1 MLLLLVDTFSS
12 VSTRLYSTIC
22 VPYLIG
28 YNLIVNVESG
38 TMKKERGQLFP
49 ERLRTDLSEI
59 RCGPSCVTSSPYLL
73 QDIYLFSDLLDVRAL
88 AIKSSADGRWES
100 TLDHT
105 DTEIFLELRPY
116 AHDLTFSTGASSSI
130 EPSRSYL

>member
-1 MLLLLVDTFSS
+1 ML
-12 VSTRLYSTIC
+12 
-22 VPYLIG
+22 
-28 YNLIVNVESG
+28 NVESR

-49 ERLRTDLSEI
+49 ERPSTDLIEMH
-59 RCGPSCVTSSPYLL
+59 CGPSCVTSPLYLL
-73 QDIYLFSDLLDVRAL
+73 QDIYLFSDLLDVCVF
-88 AIKSSADGRWES
+88 AIKSLADGRWES

-130 EPSRSYL
+130 EPSRLLPLASLSFR

>member
-1 MLLLLVDTFSS
+1 M
-12 VSTRLYSTIC
+12 
-22 VPYLIG
+22 
-28 YNLIVNVESG
+28 IVNVESR

-49 ERLRTDLSEI
+49 STQGRISLRYTAAPHSLNV
-59 RCGPSCVTSSPYLL
+59 C
-73 QDIYLFSDLLDVRAL
+73 AL

-116 AHDLTFSTGASSSI
+116 AHDLTFSTDETRIVNVALK
-130 EPSRSYL
+130 RLLVCTV